1 LPLFLAP
8 LPRSS
13 SSLAQILFLI
23 VLMAT
28 IAGRDHGAAT
38 EDSLSLTAKLR
49 ARMRT
54 KSFVELAP
62 GLRALLLASLAFVAL
77 PSLAFFVLTLVSGDE
92 EVKYKMYVRRT
103 NERTSEAKRSEEARA
118 NVARMGD
125 SR

>member
-1 LPLFLAP
+1 
-8 LPRSS
+8 
-13 SSLAQILFLI
+13 
-23 VLMAT
+23 
-28 IAGRDHGAAT
+28 
-38 EDSLSLTAKLR
+38 
-49 ARMRT
+49 MRT